1 MLNKKKSSIRTG
13 VIAVLLAAVVLTFAF
28 SCSALAAQEKTAPS
42 SNIAG
47 ETPPAITVPAPSPDL
62 LERDTLTGDWGGA
75 RTWLQDHGIT
85 LKPRLTQFYQGLA
98 AGDGEHGFR
107 YGGKLD
113 LLLNADLSKLGLWDG
128 LSMTVHGEY
137 NFGNS
142 VNGRGGTA
150 ALVNTALFFP
160 GILGTA
166 ADDLSSVYF
175 QQRFGD
181 SVSLVLGKINMID
194 IAGGRPFAGGAGID
208 SFWNIVFAAT
218 PSGTVPPYLFGALL
232 SVRTEPATFGLWVYD
247 PDDVVNRTGFEKPF
261 AHGVTV
267 RGSVEFPVT
276 IAGRGGHQGLVAL
289 YSNQPGT
296 DLADLDGIII
306 PPFPPGSPVKNTRYY
321 FAYTFD
327 QYLYQSKEN
336 SKEGVG
342 LFGQFGISDG
352 NPNRLYWSAHVG
364 VGGTGLIPG
373 RSRDNWGVG
382 VYYAAI
388 SSDLKDS
395 LAPIQKIRDE
405 QGTEIFYNFAVTP
418 WLTVGADVQIISPSL
433 EKTTA
438 VFPGLRT
445 VIRF

>member
-1 MLNKKKSSIRTG
+1 MRTRIIEVVLG
-13 VIAVLLAAVVLTFAF
+13 VAALTFAIAG
-28 SCSALAAQEKTAPS
+28 SASAAQTEAAPV
-42 SNIAG
+42 IDTG
-47 ETPPAITVPAPSPDL
+47 EAITPATTDATPPPSWLD
-62 LERDTLTGDWGGA
+62 RDTLTGDWGGA

-150 ALVNTALFFP
+150 ALVNTALYFP

-166 ADDLSSVYF
+166 ANDLSSVYF

-208 SFWNIVFAAT
+208 SFWNIVFTAT

-327 QYLYQSKEN
+327 QYLYQSQAN
-336 SKEGVG
+336 PKEGVG

-433 EKTTA
+433 GKTTA